1 MKKNILIRN
10 AAAIMTGLPGEK
22 ARSPVSD
29 IRIEN
34 GVITEM
40 GSGLRTQPDEQVLDA
55 SRCVIYPGWVNTHHH
70 LVQSLLKG
78 VPSGINLTLSPWLQ
92 AVPFSYRG
100 SFDEKRLRIAARIGL
115 VELLRS
121 GCTTVADHHYLFQP
135 GQDFDAAA
143 ILFEEAQALGMR
155 FMLLRGGATV
165 TRKLEDHE
173 KLQQATETLDQMLA
187 SVQATAKHFHQTG
200 PMAMSKVAM
209 APTSVHVS
217 LPTQELKEVARA
229 ARSMGLRLHSHMSE
243 SVAYIEHCREK
254 FGCLPIE
261 YLAQNEWLGPDV
273 WLAHLVHL
281 SPAEIKMLGETRT
294 GIAHCP
300 QSNARLADGIA
311 PAPALAKMGSPV
323 TIGVD
328 GAASNEAA
336 DMISELHFAWMLHR
350 AQAGALSRAKPEGHG
365 EEGGDAT
372 TVEQI
377 IHWAS
382 QSGAQ
387 MLGFD
392 GVGHLAS
399 GMAADLAVYALD
411 DPRYF
416 GLHDSAL
423 GPVVSGGRPHIK
435 WLVCDGKIILENDIP
450 KGLDLERLGMQA
462 QAEVQ
467 ALLAMQS

>member
-1 MKKNILIRN
+1 MMNRYLIRN
-10 AAAIMTGLPGEK
+10 ATAIMTGQSGDK

-40 GSGLRTQPDEQVLDA
+40 GTGLRPAPAEQQLDA
-55 SRCVIYPGWVNTHHH
+55 DGCVIYPGFVNTHHH
-70 LVQSLLKG
+70 LFQSLLKG
-78 VPSGINLTLSPWLQ
+78 IPSGIHLTLSPWLQ
-92 AVPFSYRG
+92 AVPFSYRRG
-100 SFDEKRLRIAARIGL
+100 FDEKRLRIAARIGL
-115 VELLRS
+115 VELMRS

-143 ILFEEAQALGMR
+143 ILFEEARTLGMR

-165 TRKLEDHE
+165 TRKLEEHE
-173 KLQQATETLDQMLA
+173 RLQQATETLDQMLA
-187 SVQATAKHFHQTG
+187 SVQATASHFHQNG
-200 PMAMSKVAM
+200 PLAMSKVAV

-243 SVAYIEHCREK
+243 SVAYIEHCRER
-254 FGCLPIE
+254 FDCLPIE
-261 YLAQNEWLGPDV
+261 YLARNEWLGPDV

-281 SPAEIKMLGETRT
+281 SPAEIRMLSETRT
-294 GIAHCP
+294 GLAHCP

-311 PAPALAKMGSPV
+311 PATMLARMGAPV
-323 TIGVD
+323 GMGVD

-336 DMISELHFAWMLHR
+336 DMISELHFAWLLHR
-350 AQAGALSRAKPEGHG
+350 AQAGTLARARPEGHG

-392 GVGHLAS
+392 GVGHLAP

-416 GLHDSAL
+416 GLHDLAI
-423 GPVVSGGRPHIK
+423 GPIVSGGRPPIK
-435 WLVCDGKIILENDIP
+435 WLLCNGKIILENDKP
-450 KGLDLERLGMQA
+450 MGLDLRLLGLQA
-462 QAEVQ
+462 KNEVQ
-467 ALLAMQS
+467 ALLTL